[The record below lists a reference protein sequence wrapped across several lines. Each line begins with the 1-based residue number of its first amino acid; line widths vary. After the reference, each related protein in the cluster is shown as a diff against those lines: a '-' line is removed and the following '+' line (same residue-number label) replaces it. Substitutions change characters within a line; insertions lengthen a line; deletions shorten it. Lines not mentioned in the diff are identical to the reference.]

1 MITSSPRKTKGA
13 QMQCMQL
20 GETGVNISKIGA
32 GRMSFGKRGTM
43 YDWTLDE
50 EGTDAVVAHA
60 LDLGITFFDKNQRL
74 FGRDQ

>member
-1 MITSSPRKTKGA
+1 
-13 QMQCMQL
+13 MQCMQL
-20 GETGVNISKIGA
+20 GETGVNISKISA

-43 YDWTLDE
+43 YNWTLDE

-60 LDLGITFFDKNQRL
+60 LNLGITFFDKNQRL

>member
-1 MITSSPRKTKGA
+1 
-13 QMQCMQL
+13 MQCMQL

-32 GRMSFGKRGTM
+32 GRMSFGKRGTK

-60 LDLGITFFDKNQRL
+60 LNLGITFFDKNQRL